1 MAPVAAV
8 AASGLPALLAH
19 PERIGVAYRPVA
31 DLRGGVVRGYAT
43 VAQLPAAGAAQA
55 WFAVA
60 EEAGSAGVL
69 EAQVVQSAL
78 VVRPLLTGRRL
89 VRVALSAAALL
100 SEPVWSALA
109 AEPSLDHLVVELDGC
124 SAPCGALP
132 TALGELRA
140 RGARVS
146 VDLTTCGVDGLDA
159 VGTLGAQSV
168 VADARTVDLGALFA
182 GLAELALEHE
192 PRVVA
197 TGIDDDA
204 TLDAALRGGV
214 RFGEGDALGRAVAM
228 PGELSRAVRA
238 RLLRETPDL
247 DLGGLAVPG
256 PVPGPGTLALPSGT
270 TLREAARRAMA
281 RPAALRFDPIAVVD
295 EAGAPVGVVPVDRL
309 VAALAG

>member
-1 MAPVAAV
+1 MAPVAAP
-8 AASGLPALLAH
+8 AASGLHALLTH

-43 VAQLPAAGAAQA
+43 VAQLPVAGDARA
-55 WFAVA
+55 WFTAA
-60 EEAGSAGVL
+60 ADAGSAGVL

-109 AEPSLDHLVVELDGC
+109 AEPSLDHLVVELDAC
-124 SAPCGALP
+124 TAPCGALP

-146 VDLTTCGVDGLDA
+146 ADLSGCGVDGLAA
-159 VGTLGAQSV
+159 VAVLGAQSV
-168 VADARTVDLGALFA
+168 VADAGRVDLAALFA
-182 GLAELALEHE
+182 GLADLTMEHE

-197 TGIDDDA
+197 TGVDDDA
-204 TLDAALRGGV
+204 TLDAVLRGGV
-214 RFGEGDALGRAVAM
+214 RFGEGDALGAAATM
-228 PGELSRAVRA
+228 PGELSRRVRT
-238 RLLRETPDL
+238 RLLSGAPDL
-247 DLGGLAVPG
+247 DLGGLVVPG
-256 PVPGPGTLALPSGT
+256 PVPGPGTLALPART

-281 RPAALRFDPIAVVD
+281 RPATLRFDPIAVVAED
-295 EAGAPVGVVPVDRL
+295 GAPVGVVPVDRL